1 MRTSP
6 TYNLVL
12 ILVQG
17 FCAAIFISD
26 AISDIFYKSEHDW
39 HTLIEITASIALMLA
54 IALETRNLLELLQ
67 RKANLERTLK
77 NASMAVHAVIESK
90 FSEWSF
96 SPSERDVAALVVKG
110 LSTAEIAKVRGTAE
124 GTVKSQLNAI
134 YRKADA
140 RGRSDLMSQILDAMI
155 ERPLLDD
162 VNDGQAK
169 SYPTHTKWSETD
181 A

>member
-12 ILVQG
+12 IAVQG

-26 AISDIFYKSEHDW
+26 AISDIFYRSERDW
-39 HTLIEITASIALMLA
+39 HIVIEVTASIALMLA

-77 NASMAVHAVIESK
+77 NASLAVHSVIESK
-90 FSEWSF
+90 FTEWGF
-96 SPSERDVAALVVKG
+96 SPSERDVAGLLVKG
-110 LSTAEIAKVRGTAE
+110 LSTAEIAQVRGTAE
-124 GTVKSQLNAI
+124 GTVKAQLNAI

-140 RGRSDLMSQILDAMI
+140 RSRSDLMSQILDAMI
-155 ERPLLDD
+155 DRPLLERAT
-162 VNDGQAK
+162 GA
-169 SYPTHTKWSETD
+169 THAEQD
-181 A
+181 ASA